1 MFGQHYEVLTMRVCA
16 SAVVTVVLLF
26 LSGCQPSSQ
35 HGGATVFG
43 ITFDVTTSAP
53 GAGQTSVSSTST
65 VDTESAKIK
74 IRDVNIDLTK
84 EAEGDSYSLRIRGKK
99 YGAVKSGDKVVIT
112 ATNQVTVNSEP
123 RNTEENQKD

>member
-1 MFGQHYEVLTMRVCA
+1 MFGQHYEVLTIRVCA

-84 EAEGDSYSLRIRGKK
+84 FAEGDSYSLRIRGKK
-99 YGAVKSGDKVVIT
+99 YAAVKSGDKVVIT